1 MGAFKQKV
9 IKLLAEAQKVHA
21 LSLLNNVPVGV
32 NLEVVI
38 REATK
43 KRNNDQ
49 NSLYRHVVS
58 QISDQVWVNK
68 RQYEPDL
75 WHIYFKNLFLPDE
88 ISEPYIHE
96 LVTKPET
103 YKKWKYLPND
113 KQELVGST
121 TELTTYGFSQFME
134 KVYVFASEHHVIFEV
149 NGVDY
154 E

>member
-49 NSLYRHVVS
+49 NALMWAVLGE
-58 QISDQVWVNK
+58 IADQVWVDK
-68 RQYEPDL
+68 KQYSADM
-75 WHIYFKNLFLPDE
+75 WNVYFKGCFLPDE
-88 ISEPYIHE
+88 TTEPYLPE
-96 LVTKPET
+96 LVNKPES
-103 YKKWKYLPND
+103 YRKWMIGIEGDRHLI
-113 KQELVGST
+113 GST
-121 TELTTYGFSQFME
+121 TDLTTYGMSQYME
-134 KVYVFASEHHVIFEV
+134 QVYAFASERGVMFEV
-149 NGVDY
+149 AA
-154 E
+154 